1 MAEDPVSPF
10 GADGVSRESS
20 VSTSS
25 NDHGTTEA
33 DEAVRRRA
41 IATSPAALRRIA
53 GDFVQQLQLDAIVR
67 KANEQ
72 ARAAGHSIGSVRIS
86 DIEARIGHVALDPI
100 YRRKNLHILL
110 NGLFGLALSLA
121 ELVVTWSYSSRV
133 VDPDLGMVPLTVPTA
148 SNIIKAVISISSCLL
163 VLQLIDL
170 YRLFYAEQ
178 YRWEAKF
185 VEGVRATH
193 PPHEKMV
200 DSAPTLSVVQA
211 ASSALRRCLFDTG
224 LLWRGSLEVGLVL
237 IHPPPW
243 ADAYLYQS
251 ASCLMFFR
259 LYLLARVYRDHSTVY
274 RKRQLILENC
284 FLTSTSPTFN
294 WFLSVKLDFGK
305 APLQFILAFYL
316 FVLAT
321 LSTSVHVFERV
332 YQPEAFSFPNAIW
345 FSFCTLTT
353 HGLPGT
359 DPISGNGY
367 FVTSIMLVLG
377 IALETMV
384 VVAILHNFGLN
395 EKGRLVAR
403 YIQQLLAQQR
413 LQTISAKA
421 VWSWWRWKRVR
432 HSNAASEENARR
444 FKFWQSL
451 EPFGNANEEHHLLA
465 QSVGDPIVD
474 KLKQLEATA
483 QRLRRRMDDCL
494 HACTCANEPS
504 SADLQA
510 IRDKNAV
517 LEAQREEIAFLFAH
531 ATASLGRQQGTA
543 SAE

>member
-1 MAEDPVSPF
+1 MPVPTNPF
-10 GADGVSRESS
+10 RSDGGSRESS

-25 NDHGTTEA
+25 GDHGTTED
-33 DEAVRRRA
+33 DEVGRRPA
-41 IATSPAALRRIA
+41 IYATTPASLRRIA
-53 GDFVQQLQLDAIVR
+53 GDFMQQLQLGALVR

-72 ARAAGHSIGSVRIS
+72 ARTAGHSIGIVRIS

-100 YRRKNLHILL
+100 YRRKNLLILL
-110 NGLFGLALSLA
+110 NGLFGLALSLV
-121 ELVVTWSYSSRV
+121 ELVVTWAHSSRI
-133 VDPDLGMVPLTVPTA
+133 VDPDLGMVPLTVPIA
-148 SNIIKAVISISSCLL
+148 SNIIKAVISVSSCLL

-170 YRLFYAEQ
+170 YRLFYAEL

-185 VEGVRATH
+185 IEGVRATR

-200 DSAPTLSVVQA
+200 GTAPTLSVVQA

-237 IHPPPW
+237 VHPPPW
-243 ADAYLYQS
+243 ADAYVYQS

-259 LYLLARVYRDHSTVY
+259 LYLLARVYRDHSIVY

-305 APLQFILAFYL
+305 APLQFILALYL

-332 YQPEAFSFPNAIW
+332 YQPDAFTFANAVW

-353 HGLPGT
+353 HGLPT
-359 DPISGNGY
+359 MDPISGNGY

-395 EKGRLVAR
+395 EKAGSWRA
-403 YIQQLLAQQR
+403 I
-413 LQTISAKA
+413 
-421 VWSWWRWKRVR
+421 WSWWRWKRAR
-432 HSNAASEENARR
+432 HATNAASEENARR

-451 EPFGNANEEHHLLA
+451 EPFGDCKEEHHQLA

-494 HACTCANEPS
+494 HACTCEYAA
-504 SADLQA
+504 ADLQA
-510 IRDKNAV
+510 IRDNNAV
-517 LEAQREEIAFLFAH
+517 LDAQREEIALLFAR
-531 ATASLGRQQGTA
+531 ATASLRRPRGAT